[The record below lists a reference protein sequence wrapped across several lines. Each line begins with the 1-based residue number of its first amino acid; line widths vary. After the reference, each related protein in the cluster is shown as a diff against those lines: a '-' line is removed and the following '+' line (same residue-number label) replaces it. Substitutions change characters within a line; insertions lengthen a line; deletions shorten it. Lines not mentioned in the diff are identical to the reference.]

1 LPSSL
6 IFIWAF
12 VGIIL
17 NLKNKKQLSPALLVL
32 TYSIMLLGCLS
43 APDQHEHETYTIPGS
58 DWGELLPNE
67 SGHIVDAGVATGWRK
82 QKIVNPNSNGLMN
95 PYFDAIP
102 TDDGNVQFVYYNY
115 DEQLDDNGQFEFN
128 LQHLVWNPLTNE
140 PHLASST
147 ITTVNHSDQISLG
160 QDQHNQL
167 YLAYRGGEVKAC
179 NGGKVLADTMFSVF
193 DGVNWQEYLGAQ
205 GYVERSAGP
214 FENGHAGSNVRLAVD
229 SNANVHMIYQF
240 MYEGCDA
247 TNFAFPDLFYVH
259 KQPFQFV
266 MDNRQVADIE
276 EQVSGNDY
284 KTGGNSQNDTG
295 TITDLVMDQNDNP
308 VVFYYEQSAS
318 SGKGLYVSYKVNGQ
332 WLKEPINKD
341 CIVSDVSAATDNG
354 NLYVAYVAQSC
365 DDDTDTR
372 FSLRFAKKEL
382 NDQTQPATWQDSYLE
397 EGVLVGGLGR
407 HLDMA
412 IDNVG
417 RPVVAYYEL
426 ATYDEVELNKFKM
439 IRFDESWQVSKILL
453 SQGLQLGLHNK
464 VWLASD
470 GKLNVASYSA
480 ANSAI
485 YLLTE
490 H

>member
-1 LPSSL
+1 
-6 IFIWAF
+6 
-12 VGIIL
+12 
-17 NLKNKKQLSPALLVL
+17 LKHQNKKQLSHALLVL
-32 TYSIMLLGCLS
+32 VNSIMLGGCLS
-43 APDQHEHETYTIPGS
+43 APDQPENDTYTMPGR

-67 SGHIVDAGVATGWRK
+67 SGHIVDAGVSTGWRL
-82 QKIVNPNSNGLMN
+82 QKIVSPQKNGLMN
-95 PYFDAIP
+95 PFFDAVP
-102 TDDGNVQFVYYNY
+102 TRYGNIHFVYYNY
-115 DEQLDDNGQFEFN
+115 DGQLDDKGQFEFN
-128 LQHLVWNPLTNE
+128 LQHLVWNPQTNE
-140 PHLASST
+140 LHQASHT
-147 ITTVNHSDQISLG
+147 VTTVNHSDRISLG
-160 QDQHNQL
+160 QDNKNQL
-167 YLAYRGGEVKAC
+167 YLAYRGGESKAC
-179 NGGKVLADTMFSVF
+179 NGAKVLADTMFSVF

-214 FENGHAGSNVRLAVD
+214 FENGHAGSHVKLAVD

-259 KQPFQFV
+259 KQPFQFD
-266 MDNRQVADIE
+266 MDNRQPAEIE

-284 KTGGNSQNDTG
+284 VTGGNYQNDTG

-308 VVFYYEQSAS
+308 VVFYYEQSATI
-318 SGKGLYVSYKVNGQ
+318 GKGLYVSYKLNDQ

-341 CIVSDVSAATDNG
+341 CIVSDVSGAHSNG

-365 DDDTDTR
+365 DNDTDTR
-372 FSLRFAKKEL
+372 FSLRFAKKEF
-382 NDQTQPATWQDSYLE
+382 NNHSQSSTWQDSYLE
-397 EGVLVGGLGR
+397 EGVLVAGLGR

-412 IDNVG
+412 IDDVG
-417 RPVVAYYEL
+417 RPVIAYYEL
-426 ATYDEVELNKFKM
+426 ATYDEVELNKLKM
-439 IRFDESWQVSKILL
+439 IRFDEIWQVSKTLL

-464 VWLASD
+464 VWLAQD

>member
-1 LPSSL
+1 
-6 IFIWAF
+6 
-12 VGIIL
+12 
-17 NLKNKKQLSPALLVL
+17 
-32 TYSIMLLGCLS
+32 MLGGCLS
-43 APDQHEHETYTIPGS
+43 GPDQHEQEAYTIPGS
-58 DWGELLPNE
+58 GWDELLPNE
-67 SGHIVDAGVATGWRK
+67 SGHIVDAGVSTGWRK
-82 QKIVNPNSNGLMN
+82 QKIVSPKSNGLMN
-95 PYFDAIP
+95 PFFDAIP
-102 TDDGNVQFVYYNY
+102 TSDGNVQFVYYNY
-115 DEQLDDNGQFEFN
+115 DGQLDDKGQFEFN
-128 LQHLVWNPLTNE
+128 LQHLVWNPQSNE
-140 PHLASST
+140 ALLASNT
-147 ITTVNHSDQISLG
+147 ITTVNHSDHISLG
-160 QDQHNQL
+160 QDNLNRL

-179 NGGKVLADTMFSVF
+179 NGAKVLADTMFSVF

-214 FENGHAGSNVRLAVD
+214 FENGHAGSNVKLAVD

-259 KQPFQFV
+259 KQPFQFD
-266 MDNRQVADIE
+266 MDNRQPADIE

-284 KTGGNSQNDTG
+284 TTGGNFQNDTG
-295 TITDLVMDQNDNP
+295 TITDLVMDQNDHP
-308 VVFYYEQSAS
+308 VVFYYEQNATL
-318 SGKGLYVSYKVNGQ
+318 GKGLFVSYKSNGQ

-407 HLDMA
+407 HLDMTL
-412 IDNVG
+412 DDVG
-417 RPVVAYYEL
+417 RPVIAYYEL
-426 ATYDEVELNKFKM
+426 ATYGEVELNKLKL
-439 IRFDESWQVSKILL
+439 IRFDESWQVSKTLL

-464 VWLASD
+464 VWLAQD

-485 YLLTE
+485 YLLIE
-490 H
+490 N